1 MTEWNPNQR
10 VAVSQYLQQVKVGNM
25 ESKCKYENGK
35 AHLKELALLKHPVK
49 LRRSC
54 AEMILLEYLET
65 VLWFIDKNHP
75 RYT

>member
-1 MTEWNPNQR
+1 MNSFIY
-10 VAVSQYLQQVKVGNM
+10 A
-25 ESKCKYENGK
+25 
-35 AHLKELALLKHPVK
+35 KELALLKHPVK